1 VRLREESAIKQ
12 SDAEFVI
19 SSETRN
25 LDVSRAFDMTNE
37 RKKWLLHRAYTEHV
51 RSSRCGLCELLAM
64 TDERP
69 GQRGG

>member
-1 VRLREESAIKQ
+1 MVIARIPSAEFILSGVEGLRVDSATKQ

-37 RKKWLLHRAYTEHV
+37 QKKRLLRFTRNDTE
-51 RSSRCGLCELLAM
+51 
-64 TDERP
+64 
-69 GQRGG
+69 